1 MGHIGESLMENSRG
15 RHFWDIY
22 SQVLIIPKKEDIDE
36 VETMAVTIQLVI
48 YMVRFETD
56 LD

>member
-1 MGHIGESLMENSRG
+1 MENSRG